1 MLAFVLLLLAGPASA
16 QNMKEGLWQITVT
29 MEMPGMSMKMPP
41 QTQTL
46 CLSRKDVVPY
56 KAEPGQECRLT
67 KSDVK
72 GDTVSWSMECKTG
85 GGPAVFNGT
94 VTYKGESFEGVAKMK
109 YEGMDMTQN
118 LKGKW
123 VGPCPK

>member
-1 MLAFVLLLLAGPASA
+1 
-16 QNMKEGLWQITVT
+16 MKEGQWQITVT

-41 QTQTL
+41 QTQTQ

-72 GDTVSWSMECKTG
+72 GDTVSWSMECKTK

-94 VTYKGESFEGVAKMK
+94 VTYKGESFDGVVKMK